1 MWLLLPDNFPAV
13 RAPAPVCSK
22 LGMSHALAGTIQKI
36 TLAWDERQ
44 KARELK
50 AGVAGRL
57 AAATST
63 LSSRAGEPTD
73 A

>member
-1 MWLLLPDNFPAV
+1 
-13 RAPAPVCSK
+13 
-22 LGMSHALAGTIQKI
+22 MSHALAGTIQKI